1 MDPDREVRIARAIFD
16 TERALCARGYTTQQS
31 AAAVKTARKWAWG
44 IAQQLSP
51 QIRDEGYED
60 LLRRRL
66 DTAYVWIDRSREGMR
81 R

>member
-1 MDPDREVRIARAIFD
+1 MEPDREVRVARALFD
-16 TERALCARGYTTQQS
+16 AERALCARGYTTQQA

-51 QIRDEGYED
+51 QIRDQGFED

-66 DTAYVWIDRSREGMR
+66 DTADVWIDRSREAMR
-81 R
+81 P